1 MIFGLFKKV
10 TPEKLIDHASGLFE
24 DKNNFKVY
32 FDDFNENYIDDNEE
46 SYEIFQRNWKAIIYT
61 IVKGVYQRFGSNKIN
76 QYEYMQIIAGL
87 LGKIV
92 DINNPNPDD
101 KKLFD
106 QYEKVYMNGGFDIAN
121 ILSDNCF
128 NGLMNEKS
136 INKVRTSIDEFESF
150 FEDSVNA
157 KFK

>member
-10 TPEKLIDHASGLFE
+10 TPEKLIDHASGLFD

-106 QYEKVYMNGGFDIAN
+106 QYEYDLEVYRIRHHPKIHCGQTTH
-121 ILSDNCF
+121 
-128 NGLMNEKS
+128 
-136 INKVRTSIDEFESF
+136 RTRIQTVDFPL
-150 FEDSVNA
+150 
-157 KFK
+157 KQY